1 MTANQARE
9 KSQASNK
16 EAYNKQYGLI
26 INAIK
31 KATEEGLYRIN
42 LYESVLNDVRAT
54 LIEDGYNIEI
64 SSDRNETIYLITW

>member
-26 INAIK
+26 ISAIE

-42 LYESVLNDVRAT
+42 FYESMLTDVRAT